1 MSIVER
7 PSPSREHAGPATLA
21 VDQLSFLD
29 LLYAVPVADLAMR
42 ISGAD
47 LHLVPL
53 SDWSALAVILAVIV
67 LSWIGL
73 HKNRAA
79 MARTI
84 ERDPIGGIRFL
95 SLRLV
100 QFLIE
105 VGIVG
110 LYFTMGLELS
120 FPTQQKPH
128 VVAAPEEWITGTIVL
143 VFAAYFVWDLIDIW
157 QAHKD
162 VHDGPHKDGTWCS
175 QATAGSR
182 VTLVF
187 LIIFAAFYAIVRSAH
202 PRTDW
207 TVAAVNVG
215 LLVLLWVYRVAQDM
229 RGNTRALDGT
239 DSPGRGPAGA
249 TLGAS
254 HL

>member
-47 LHLVPL
+47 LHRVPL

-84 ERDPIGGIRFL
+84 KRAPIGEIDFW
-95 SLRLV
+95 SLRFI

-105 VGIVG
+105 VIIIG
-110 LYFTMGLELS
+110 LYFAMGLELKL
-120 FPTQQKPH
+120 PTQQEPH
-128 VVAAPEEWITGTIVL
+128 VAAAPEEWITWIIVL
-143 VFAAYFVWDLIDIW
+143 VFAAYLVWDLFDIW

-162 VHDGPHKDGTWCS
+162 VHNGCPKDPTWCS
-175 QATAGSR
+175 QAKAGSL

-187 LIIFAAFYAIVRSAH
+187 LIIFAACWAIVRATN
-202 PRTDW
+202 PRTHW

-215 LLVLLWVYRVAQDM
+215 LLVLLWVYRVVQDNC
-229 RGNTRALDGT
+229 GNTR
-239 DSPGRGPAGA
+239 PAGGKKRVPA
-249 TLGAS
+249 CDDRPK
-254 HL
+254 